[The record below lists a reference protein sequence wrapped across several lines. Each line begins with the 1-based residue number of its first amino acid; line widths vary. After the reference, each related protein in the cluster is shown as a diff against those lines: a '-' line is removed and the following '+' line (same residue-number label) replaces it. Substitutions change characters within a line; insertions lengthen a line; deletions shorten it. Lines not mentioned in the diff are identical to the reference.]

1 MYLTDLEE
9 IQRQVFKKILNLQKR
24 KRKYDLREIW
34 NVVFYFV
41 KTGCQWRMP
50 PSHFTSWGLF
60 ITISEIGFLNLLMN
74 NL

>member
-34 NVVFYFV
+34 NVIFYIV
-41 KTGCQWRMP
+41 KTDCQWRIL
-50 PSHFTSWGLF
+50 PSSFAP
-60 ITISEIGFLNLLMN
+60 
-74 NL
+74 

>member
-34 NVVFYFV
+34 S
-41 KTGCQWRMP
+41 MP
-50 PSHFTSWGLF
+50 PSHFASWGLF